1 MTKTTILQILS
12 SDTLQ
17 MLLGFALLLII
28 ARLVM
33 RALNRRGKEQSSSA
47 TTIHSKLPPLPPMD
61 IPRPVLAEYS
71 ASRGLGDGLLA
82 TPTLPE
88 IPLSPEQRQKAAEW
102 LEKHPL

>member
-17 MLLGFALLLII
+17 MLLGFALFLII

-33 RALNRRGKEQSSSA
+33 RALNRREKEKSA
-47 TTIHSKLPPLPPMD
+47 PPTPINRELPPLPSMD

-102 LEKHPL
+102 LQKHLL